1 MFSPDARRSFVER
14 VDERFLCPC
23 CRFVFTGPTRF
34 PCGNAHAFC
43 LACAETWFDSS
54 GARGVARAD
63 VPCPMCRCTARGSG
77 RSVERDDALE
87 AALRETRAA
96 CDCGASVVL
105 SEASRHYETCE
116 ITRAMTAP
124 RSGART
130 PSTSRR
136 RVARDGGR
144 GNDGAASSDADV
156 EIDADEIE
164 ADETDVDEMYSG
176 FLCTLCAAAF
186 LRESGDLDD
195 DAQSEAHNGTSM
207 REAIE
212 RARLADD
219 LPDACYLDSMTA
231 FADHVL
237 ADHDEPDAH
246 SPDVCPICVSLPHG
260 DPDRVVADLYEH
272 LRRRHG
278 FDWTLYAPDPRADEY
293 EILARVMRDSLR
305 DAAPRVNADD

>member
-1 MFSPDARRSFVER
+1 
-14 VDERFLCPC
+14 
-23 CRFVFTGPTRF
+23 
-34 PCGNAHAFC
+34 
-43 LACAETWFDSS
+43 
-54 GARGVARAD
+54 
-63 VPCPMCRCTARGSG
+63 
-77 RSVERDDALE
+77 
-87 AALRETRAA
+87 
-96 CDCGASVVL
+96 
-105 SEASRHYETCE
+105 
-116 ITRAMTAP
+116 MTAP

-219 LPDACYLDSMTA
+219 LPDVCYLDSMTA

-237 ADHDEPDAH
+237 ADHDEPHAH

>member
-63 VPCPMCRCTARGSG
+63 VPCPMCRRTARGSG

-156 EIDADEIE
+156 EIDADEQAFDAFSRPLHHVSFLSSSSSFVRRQCAFDARSE
-164 ADETDVDEMYSG
+164 RGASRTHLPVPTVDVRAVASLVDDPSAVA
-176 FLCTLCAAAF
+176 LAP
-186 LRESGDLDD
+186 LR
-195 DAQSEAHNGTSM
+195 H
-207 REAIE
+207 
-212 RARLADD
+212 RARVGLA
-219 LPDACYLDSMTA
+219 L
-231 FADHVL
+231 
-237 ADHDEPDAH
+237 E
-246 SPDVCPICVSLPHG
+246 
-260 DPDRVVADLYEH
+260 
-272 LRRRHG
+272 RRRRRG
-278 FDWTLYAPDPRADEY
+278 RRAREPRYVTTLKDYPRPKPSPAKSW
-293 EILARVMRDSLR
+293 L
-305 DAAPRVNADD
+305 